1 MKTCSQAHPELDIYH
16 PEGHPEQGNLD
27 GAKLVHSSALR
38 QMNEKGIE
46 ALMESSDYLESQLRS
61 AYYKLVDKI
70 GRHRTNEIIS
80 TFQ

>member
-1 MKTCSQAHPELDIYH
+1 MFSNAERIKT
-16 PEGHPEQGNLD
+16 
-27 GAKLVHSSALR
+27 SALR

-46 ALMESSDYLESQLRS
+46 ALMESSDFLEAELRN

-70 GRHRTNEIIS
+70 GRHRTDEILT

>member
-1 MKTCSQAHPELDIYH
+1 MFSNAEHIKT
-16 PEGHPEQGNLD
+16 
-27 GAKLVHSSALR
+27 SALR

-70 GRHRTNEIIS
+70 GRHRCDEIIS